1 MSERF
6 IYNKAK
12 RIGYVVDKRTMP
24 DGISYNVKDLK
35 SDCLVD
41 GCYTSMRDHVWT
53 LEEVERFIKFEYEL
67 AGMIY

>member
-12 RIGYVVDKRTMP
+12 RIGYVVDKKHMP
-24 DGISYNVKDLK
+24 DGIGYNVKDLNGN
-35 SDCLVD
+35 LVD
-41 GCYTSMRDHVWT
+41 GCYTSLRDHVWT
-53 LEEVERFIKFEYEL
+53 LDEVEHFIKSEYDN